1 MSSVTVVHPTSVP
14 GIWFPLIAAWP
25 TCVPIDQQSKVDI
38 EFVGYRILAALRLFC
53 TDIGDLLHHF
63 LRITLRLLLRRPEYP
78 VATESMETDMLRTN
92 SVIAGL
98 VLSVVASSGNAVA
111 AQPDQTNCTDRS
123 RALSHLSK
131 TYQEEP
137 VAMGLASSGGV
148 VEVLTNDKGSSW
160 SIIVTLPT
168 GVTCLV
174 ASGEGWE
181 VLQPIVSGKHL

>member
-1 MSSVTVVHPTSVP
+1 M
-14 GIWFPLIAAWP
+14 F
-25 TCVPIDQQSKVDI
+25 
-38 EFVGYRILAALRLFC
+38 
-53 TDIGDLLHHF
+53 
-63 LRITLRLLLRRPEYP
+63 
-78 VATESMETDMLRTN
+78 RTY
-92 SVIAGL
+92 SIIAGL

-111 AQPDQTNCTDRS
+111 AQPNQTNCTDRS

-131 TYQEEP
+131 TYQEQP
-137 VAMGLASSGGV
+137 VAMGLASTGGV

-181 VLQPIVSGKHL
+181 ALQPVASDKYL